1 MVFRYHYWNRKLPE
15 LMLRT
20 LLTADAQTGR
30 FKLRPVEKT
39 RLLTDSTAYVD

>member
-20 LLTADAQTGR
+20 LLTPDAQEVR
-30 FKLRPVEKT
+30 FERVAVG
-39 RLLTDSTAYVD
+39 ST